1 LGIVI
6 EYVKI
11 LVAYGGH
18 GFGAVQE
25 LGKSGNSNFVKQFTS
40 KPAEFQNQW
49 SDHERRQAA
58 DKVGIGQ
65 RSIWTFQC

>member
-1 LGIVI
+1 LRIVI

-18 GFGAVQE
+18 GFGAVRE

-40 KPAEFQNQW
+40 KPACKHL
-49 SDHERRQAA
+49 SDLAR
-58 DKVGIGQ
+58 I
-65 RSIWTFQC
+65 IFL